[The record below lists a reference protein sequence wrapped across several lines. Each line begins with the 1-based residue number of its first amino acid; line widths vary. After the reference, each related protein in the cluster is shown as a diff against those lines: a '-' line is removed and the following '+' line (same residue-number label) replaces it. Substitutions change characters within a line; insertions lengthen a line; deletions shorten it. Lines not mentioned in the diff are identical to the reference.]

1 MAPGHQ
7 RQALVLGSGD
17 QHHRPTEVD
26 IGEGHIPFSG
36 KAHHPVAGVF
46 ELFQGAIEVDHACH
60 RQVFQGSGGHLGGGT
75 GQASTAAL
83 GDHHAMGSHGFSG
96 ANNRPEVVGVGD
108 TVQGHQQRGFP
119 QIRAALDEAVEI
131 KGFRR
136 RRLQG
141 DALVNGP
148 TCDLSQPGPGHLFH
162 ENARGLGIAQELEEF
177 GGTAHLRSAPDAMDG
192 ASGLQRGLGG
202 MTPPDQ
208 IVRWRGGR
216 CSLRGCI
223 RPLRTS
229 LIETGSGALGQLA
242 PFIPRSDGGRRTD
255 RCDRENVQALSVR
268 FESPSGGRS
277 DLGRRNGSGCRTALS
292 GDHRNVLQFDHRI
305 DQRRDH
311 RNAPQTAP

>member
-36 KAHHPVAGVF
+36 KTHHPVAGVF

-83 GDHHAMGSHGFSG
+83 GDHHAMGSHGFCG

-108 TVQGHQQRGFP
+108 TVQGHQQGGFP

-177 GGTAHLRSAPDAMDG
+177 GGTAHLGSAPDAMDG

-229 LIETGSGALGQLA
+229 LIETGSGALGRLA
-242 PFIPRSDGGRRTD
+242 PFIPG
-255 RCDRENVQALSVR
+255 A
-268 FESPSGGRS
+268 
-277 DLGRRNGSGCRTALS
+277 TAVAEPIVAIAKTS
-292 GDHRNVLQFDHRI
+292 R
-305 DQRRDH
+305 
-311 RNAPQTAP
+311 P